1 MKYYSLFRVGIMR
14 WVVHV
19 TRTVENRNIYR
30 AQVRKTEEERK
41 LGRPRLRLEDN
52 VKMDLKEIR
61 WYVVEWVYLDK
72 DRKY

>member
-1 MKYYSLFRVGIMR
+1 M
-14 WVVHV
+14 